1 MRNYIVKHHKFL
13 LGLCILVALSGFVC
27 ILLYDHSDIESTK
40 ESDPSVTATAPERR
54 LLLNAEQH
62 SVGWVTIPADQL
74 GGNFPEDI
82 TYQNVSNV
90 TIEVDGTVYPLEEA
104 IRDGHIT
111 VEEIFAYA
119 RIDARNGICRERHTT
134 RNGLTYFIY
143 SYPWYDIRLS
153 YDVYETPDAQ
163 QHLISY
169 FGIYNSSGTIYSVHH
184 DDEGNVID
192 REDWGLT
199 FTAVSATPTTLT
211 YQCQQAGG
219 QQIGALFASF
229 YTVFAEDMSY
239 VVPIKEIISPEEF
252 QETAL
257 TMNGTCTN
265 TIDWSEFYGKLPS
278 GNYILRLQVSDVY
291 DESQVHPLMKNFYDH
306 QYYDFPFTIP

>member
-1 MRNYIVKHHKFL
+1 MKNKCNKKNIL
-13 LGLCILVALSGFVC
+13 SLSIPILICACLILVSQKGFLS
-27 ILLYDHSDIESTK
+27 K
-40 ESDPSVTATAPERR
+40 APSGTDRR

-82 TYQNVSNV
+82 TYKNVSNV

-104 IRDGHIT
+104 IRDGLIT

-119 RIDARNGICRERHTT
+119 RIDARNGLCQEHHST

-143 SYPWYDIRLS
+143 SYPWCDIRLS
-153 YDVYETPDAQ
+153 YDVYETPDGQ

-169 FGIYNSSGTIYSVHH
+169 FGISDSSGTIYSVHQ
-184 DDEGNVID
+184 DEEGNVID

-211 YQCQQAGG
+211 YQCQHSGG
-219 QQIGALFASF
+219 QQIGTLSAYSYCIFTDSMSSLDQLKDSQSS
-229 YTVFAEDMSY
+229 AEA
-239 VVPIKEIISPEEF
+239 PL
-252 QETAL
+252 A
-257 TMNGTCTN
+257 MNGTCEN
-265 TIDWSEFYGKLPS
+265 TIDWTGVYGELPA
-278 GNYILRLQVSDVY
+278 GNYILRLGVKDFY
-291 DESQVHPLMKNFYDH
+291 DEEQMHPLMKNFYDH

>member
-1 MRNYIVKHHKFL
+1 MKNKCNKKYFL
-13 LGLCILVALSGFVC
+13 SLSIPILLCACLVILVSQREFLPKA
-27 ILLYDHSDIESTK
+27 
-40 ESDPSVTATAPERR
+40 PSATDRR

-62 SVGWVTIPADQL
+62 SVGWVTISADQL

-82 TYQNVSNV
+82 IYKNVSNV

-119 RIDARNGICRERHTT
+119 RIDARNGVCRERHTT
-134 RNGLTYFIY
+134 HNGLTYFLY
-143 SYPWYDIRLS
+143 SYPWCDIRLS
-153 YDVYETPDAQ
+153 YDVYETPDGQ

-169 FGIYNSSGTIYSVHH
+169 LGIYDSSDTIYSAHYGE
-184 DDEGNVID
+184 EGNVID

-211 YQCQQAGG
+211 YQCRQSGG
-219 QQIGALFASF
+219 QQVGTLSAYSYCIFTDSMSF
-229 YTVFAEDMSY
+229 LDQLAADQSSDNAEA
-239 VVPIKEIISPEEF
+239 PL
-252 QETAL
+252 A
-257 TMNGTCTN
+257 MNGTCEN
-265 TIDWSEFYGKLPS
+265 TIDWTDVYGELPA
-278 GNYILRLQVSDVY
+278 GNYILRLGVRDFY
-291 DESQVHPLMKNFYDH
+291 DEEQMHPLMKNFYDH